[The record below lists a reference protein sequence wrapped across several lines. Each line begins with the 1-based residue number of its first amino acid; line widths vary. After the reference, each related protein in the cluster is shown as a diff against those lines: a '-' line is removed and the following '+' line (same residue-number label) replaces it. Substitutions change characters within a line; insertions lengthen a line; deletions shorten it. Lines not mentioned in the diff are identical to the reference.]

1 MTSSYYLCWEV
12 VWKCICQSQNCQKH
26 PPAHTLPDSNISS
39 ALLVLNSIPASINEV
54 LKIVQLAFGNLW
66 LQSLW
71 QLTIICNNLMVT
83 LALLHVLPHLQR
95 ERKVGRGTPQR
106 AQSPLLSA
114 VVFHRFRHSVW
125 VSLNSL
131 RLRKWLGSQPH
142 LLWPENAKR
151 LRFVICSIWQTQWR
165 VWRGRGLT

>member
-1 MTSSYYLCWEV
+1 MHFLVPKLSKTFTSTY
-12 VWKCICQSQNCQKH
+12 I
-26 PPAHTLPDSNISS
+26 LPDSNILS
-39 ALLVLNSIPASINEV
+39 AFFHFVLEMLLYSIPSSIDEV
-54 LKIVQLAFGNLW
+54 FKILQLVFGNLW

-71 QLTIICNNLMVT
+71 HLTIICNNLMVT

-95 ERKVGRGTPQR
+95 ERKVGRVTPQR

-142 LLWPENAKR
+142 LLWPKNAKR

-165 VWRGRGLT
+165 VWRG